1 MADLN
6 QIRVHT
12 FVERQLDILA
22 GEIEKK
28 LDADVM
34 AIVGPI
40 YPPLD
45 DAVRQAIESRK
56 QQQTVTQA
64 PQRKKLAIVLETN
77 GGIIEVVERIVTA
90 IRHHYDEVTVI
101 VPDQAMSAGTVLALS
116 GDRIMMN
123 YFSCLG
129 PIDPQLLRDKK
140 FIPAL
145 SYLVQF
151 ERLKERSV
159 SGELTT
165 AEMVLLQQL
174 DLAELHSFEQARELS
189 NSLLKEWLAKYKFK
203 NWITTETKKTSVT
216 PEMREQRALEV
227 AESLMDHERWHSH
240 GRPITMEILRRDLN
254 LKIEDFGENTEL
266 SKNILDYHRFLADY
280 MGKINIDIVV
290 HTDGVCVK

>member
-1 MADLN
+1 VAELN
-6 QIRVHT
+6 QIRVHA

-22 GEIEKK
+22 GAIEKK

-56 QQQTVTQA
+56 QQQPPAQ
-64 PQRKKLAIVLETN
+64 QRKKLAIVLETG
-77 GGIIEVVERIVTA
+77 GGIIEVVERMVTA

-129 PIDPQLLRDKK
+129 PIDPQLRRDGK

-151 ERLKERSV
+151 ERLKARSV

-203 NWITTETKKTSVT
+203 NWTTTETRKHAVT
-216 PEMREQRALEV
+216 PAMREQRALEV
-227 AESLMDHERWHSH
+227 AEGLMDHEKWHSH
-240 GRPITMEILRRDLN
+240 GRPIPMNVLRRDLN
-254 LKIEDFGENTEL
+254 LTIEDFGEDPEL

-280 MGKINIDIVV
+280 MGKINIEIVV